1 MTASENDWAEA
12 MQEQSAATATGDKA
26 ADGAAEWEAAL
37 VQQTQASR
45 PQSLAVPATSQA
57 FPALADTVPRTAPM
71 DMDLDRIKNIPVQ
84 LTTELGRTRITI
96 KDLLRLQ
103 QGSIVELDGLAGQAL
118 DVLINGHLIA
128 QGEVVV
134 VNEKYGIRLTDI
146 VVGPSERIQ
155 RLAAGK

>member
-1 MTASENDWAEA
+1 MTVAENDWAEA
-12 MQEQSAATATGDKA
+12 MQEQSAGTTTGDKA
-26 ADGAAEWEAAL
+26 ADGGAEWETAL
-37 VQQTQASR
+37 AQQTEASR

-57 FPALADTVPRTAPM
+57 FPPLANTVPRTAPM

-155 RLAAGK
+155 RLATSK